1 MSQLFSFVESLEA
14 KVKDFESKIQQS
26 IMNHNALLGMLQATK
41 ETLVE
46 AHKANDAMAADL
58 NVADELANVVGNV
71 IDASFEDVPQ

>member
-1 MSQLFSFVESLEA
+1 MSQLSSFIESLES

-46 AHKANDAMAADL
+46 AHKANDSIDADL
-58 NVADELANVVGNV
+58 NVADEIVNVVENV